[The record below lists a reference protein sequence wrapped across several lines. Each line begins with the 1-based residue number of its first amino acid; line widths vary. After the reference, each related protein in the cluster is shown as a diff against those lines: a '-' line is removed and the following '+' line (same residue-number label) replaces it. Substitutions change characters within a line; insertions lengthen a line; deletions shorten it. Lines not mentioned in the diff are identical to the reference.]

1 MEWEMN
7 LITMKELVLG
17 YGCEIACLEKFAD
30 RLASGAR
37 YTILWIVIQLSTGLV
52 VIGGKCV

>member
-1 MEWEMN
+1 MN
-7 LITMKELVLG
+7 LITMKEIVFG

-37 YTILWIVIQLSTGLV
+37 TTILWIVMQLSTGLF
-52 VIGGKCV
+52 VI